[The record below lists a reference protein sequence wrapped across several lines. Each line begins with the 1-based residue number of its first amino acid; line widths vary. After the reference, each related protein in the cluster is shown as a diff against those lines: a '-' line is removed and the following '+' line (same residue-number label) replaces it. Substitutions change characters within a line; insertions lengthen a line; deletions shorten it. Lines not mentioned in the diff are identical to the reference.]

1 MYHNKTEKEVID
13 ILRDFEAKHGQIL
26 MHVEKLLEKVDDVR
40 DSTGTPQSQSVYTLR
55 NNPYNES
62 PELKKILG
70 DYQLVHHLPTV
81 LPHFGVLIIDGLN
94 MRGAHF
100 MPERYV
106 LETQDHLFRL
116 PNRNLRPSQLIHL
129 NDLWEK
135 YLNMTIPNLPVI
147 GDPTDA
153 DHETA
158 VQNALY
164 RLASKHPAI
173 LAKIFNESLS
183 DLGFVEPHHHVKRS
197 LVLAKASEVLNQ

>member
-1 MYHNKTEKEVID
+1 MHSYKTEKEVID
-13 ILRDFEAKHGQIL
+13 TLRDFEANHGQI
-26 MHVEKLLEKVDDVR
+26 MIHVEKFLEKVDDVR
-40 DSTGTPQSQSVYTLR
+40 DRTGNPQSQSVYTWR
-55 NNPYNES
+55 NSPYIDNS
-62 PELKKILG
+62 ELKRIFSE
-70 DYQLVHHLPTV
+70 YSIFNHLPNV
-81 LPHFGVLIIDGLN
+81 LPRFGVLIIEGVSK
-94 MRGAHF
+94 RGAHF
-100 MPERYV
+100 MPENYV
-106 LETQDHLFRL
+106 METQDHLFRL
-116 PNRNLRPSQLIHL
+116 PNRILRPSQLIHL

-197 LVLAKASEVLNQ
+197 LVLAKASEVLKQ